1 MVATEEVK
9 VGRPKGK
16 RTERD
21 DVSVKLD
28 RAVASKAKILAGDRG
43 ITLAEL
49 LTEMLGPLIDKAYLQ
64 LMRKLDSAEE
74 TAKEG
79 GKSKGKGAAK

>member
-1 MVATEEVK
+1 MIATAEVK

-49 LTEMLGPLIDKAYLQ
+49 LTEMLSPLVDRSYLQ
-64 LMRKLDSAEE
+64 LMRKLDSAD
-74 TAKEG
+74 
-79 GKSKGKGAAK
+79 GKASPK